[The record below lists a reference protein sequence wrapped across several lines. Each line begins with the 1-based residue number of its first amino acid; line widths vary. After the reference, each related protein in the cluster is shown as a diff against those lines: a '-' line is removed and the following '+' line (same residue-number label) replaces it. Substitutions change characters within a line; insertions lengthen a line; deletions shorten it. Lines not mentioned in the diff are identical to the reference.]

1 MGLQADLSK
10 KEMEAKD
17 LKKKL
22 QDYEY
27 RTEELSK
34 DVEQLKG
41 DYQVRKNNI
50 NLSELILK
58 HLTIGAQEQRRRKAC
73 SDRSSFETDRRRV
86 QRGTN
91 SSYER

>member
-41 DYQVRKNNI
+41 DYQVSIHQNNI

-58 HLTIGAQEQRRRKAC
+58 HLIIGAKEQRRRKAC

-86 QRGTN
+86 
-91 SSYER
+91 